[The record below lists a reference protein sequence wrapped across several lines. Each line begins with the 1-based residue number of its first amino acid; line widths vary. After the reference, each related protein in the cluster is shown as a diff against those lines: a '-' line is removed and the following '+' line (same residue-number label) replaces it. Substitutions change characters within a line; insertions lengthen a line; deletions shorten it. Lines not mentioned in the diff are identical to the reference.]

1 MTEKS
6 ESKRIGAKQ
15 HKNSGRNTQKGDAS
29 WKNFVVD
36 FKEVGKSFTLNKEVW
51 AKATTDAM
59 KNGKDPAIVVVMG
72 EGNSKVRLAIIEMSI
87 LEDHGGGI
95 MEQQGTTIEM
105 VNGLAE
111 IADYMQDEELTVA
124 LTMIAKLIIKPDI
137 PINVAHVEIVRLQA
151 IAAKMAFKA
160 TWMANVDKSDRGKKN
175 LYYTAAES
183 LNNLV
188 SALKY
193 ITR

>member
-1 MTEKS
+1 MQKQKKQPGCAKKNIYLRLVLIREGSVTLSEKS

-51 AKATTDAM
+51 AKATTDAI

-87 LEDHGGGI
+87 LEDL
-95 MEQQGTTIEM
+95 
-105 VNGLAE
+105 V
-111 IADYMQDEELTVA
+111 EE
-124 LTMIAKLIIKPDI
+124 
-137 PINVAHVEIVRLQA
+137 
-151 IAAKMAFKA
+151 
-160 TWMANVDKSDRGKKN
+160 
-175 LYYTAAES
+175 
-183 LNNLV
+183 
-188 SALKY
+188 
-193 ITR
+193 